1 VSRDLLAYLAD
12 RFVPQRENLATEAL
26 LFILER
32 SEVARDSVMRL
43 LVSLGCQ
50 LPSPL
55 TYRSQVVGSQGET
68 PDLVGIDPTGRE
80 SVLVEAK
87 FWAGLTDHQPV
98 TYLARLETVGGS
110 ALVFL
115 APERRLELLWF
126 ELARRIHE
134 SGRDVGSRRSPLPG
148 AVLAPVGEV
157 HLAVISWGCLLGFI
171 SEALAGAGERELL
184 ESLGQLQA
192 LCHREDHLAFLP
204 LEGHEL
210 TSSLPRR
217 LLQFGEL
224 IDETVARLEGSG
236 LASTKRLRAAAG
248 NGWFGR
254 YLLLSGAG
262 CLLQVNAANW
272 AGLEMTPIWL
282 RVTDCNWQVSMG
294 LRIAFVAAQAAGHLR
309 FHDRGTG
316 LEVPIRLQPGM
327 DREAALASML
337 GQIRDIASILEAAE
351 LPPLITDAGPPGE
364 EPQAGDQTPTSEG

>member
-1 VSRDLLAYLAD
+1 MSRELLAYLAD

-32 SEVARDSVMRL
+32 SEVARDSLERL

-55 TYRSQVVGSQGET
+55 TYRSQVTGPHGET
-68 PDLVGIDPTGRE
+68 PDLVGIAPTGRE

-110 ALVFL
+110 TLVFL
-115 APERRLELLWF
+115 APERRLELLWL
-126 ELARRIHE
+126 ELTRRIE
-134 SGRDVGSRRSPLPG
+134 ASGRDMGSRRSPLPG

-157 HLAVISWGCLLGFI
+157 QLAVISWGCLLGSI
-171 SEALAGAGERELL
+171 SEALSGARERELL

-192 LCHREDHLAFLP
+192 LCDREDHLAFLP

-224 IDETVARLEGSG
+224 INETVARLAESG
-236 LASTKRLRAAAG
+236 LASTRGLRAAAG
-248 NGWFGR
+248 NGWYGR

-262 CLLQVNAANW
+262 CLLQVNAENW

-282 RVTDCNWQVSMG
+282 RVTDRNWQVSEA
-294 LRIAFVAAQAAGHLR
+294 LRGAFAAAQAAGRLR
-309 FHDRGTG
+309 FYDRGAG
-316 LEVPIRLQPGM
+316 LEVPIGLWAGM
-327 DREAALASML
+327 DRDAALARML
-337 GQIRDIASILEAAE
+337 SEIREIAGILEAAG
-351 LPPLITDAGPPGE
+351 LPPRITDAGPPE
-364 EPQAGDQTPTSEG
+364 EEFQSGGQTPTAGG

>member
-1 VSRDLLAYLAD
+1 MSRDLLAYLAD

-32 SEVARDSVMRL
+32 SEVARNSFMRL
-43 LVSLGCQ
+43 LVLLECE
-50 LPSPL
+50 LPFPL
-55 TYRSQVVGSQGET
+55 TFRSQVSGPQGET

-115 APERRLELLWF
+115 APERRLELLWL
-126 ELARRIHE
+126 ELTRRIQA
-134 SGRDVGSRRSPLPG
+134 SGRKVGTRRSPLPG
-148 AVLAPVGEV
+148 ALLAPVGKV
-157 HLAVISWGCLLGFI
+157 QLAAISWGCLLGSI

-192 LCHREDHLAFLP
+192 LCHREDQVAFLP

-224 IDETVARLEGSG
+224 IDETVARLAESG
-236 LASTKRLRAAAG
+236 LASTKGLRASAG
-248 NGWFGR
+248 NGWYGR

-262 CLLQVNAANW
+262 CLLQVNAENW
-272 AGLEMTPIWL
+272 AGLEMTPIWF
-282 RVTDCNWQVSMG
+282 RAVDRNWKVSKE
-294 LRIAFVAAQAAGHLR
+294 LKEAFIAAQAAGRLR
-309 FHDRGTG
+309 FYDRGIG
-316 LEVPIRLQPGM
+316 LEVPIRLQAGM
-327 DREAALASML
+327 DREAVLASMM
-337 GQIRDIASILEAAE
+337 GQVRAIASVLEEAD
-351 LPPLITDAGPPGE
+351 LPFPITSVGPPGE
-364 EPQAGDQTPTSEG
+364 EPQAGGQTPISEG